1 MRTMEGLHAA
11 GLGSARRDP
20 NTPPGEPLPEGADEM
35 RRRSTKGCIVNGN
48 ERGAV

>member
-20 NTPPGEPLPEGADEM
+20 NTQHPGTAPEGADEAQ
-35 RRRSTKGCIVNGN
+35 GCDGIEQGN
-48 ERGAV
+48 ERRAV